1 MSLNRA
7 VLSDQVKEILLKR
20 ILDGEYSPGD
30 RLVEMHIA
38 QEFEISQ
45 APVREALRELEAL
58 GFVESEPYRG
68 TRVRAVTKSELTEIY
83 PVRAALEEV
92 AARAAAVH
100 LAGNVEA
107 LEAELEAMH
116 AAAEKGDLYEEVQHD
131 VEFHRLI
138 VEASGNRVLQ
148 DMWRSLRIEART
160 LISVLKAHI
169 GGYELAEMHRP
180 VLEALAEGDAEKAG
194 LLLRNHVEYFGELIM
209 KGDSA

>member
-1 MSLNRA
+1 VSLNRA

-58 GFVESEPYRG
+58 GFVESESYRG

-138 VEASGNRVLQ
+138 VGASGNRVLQ